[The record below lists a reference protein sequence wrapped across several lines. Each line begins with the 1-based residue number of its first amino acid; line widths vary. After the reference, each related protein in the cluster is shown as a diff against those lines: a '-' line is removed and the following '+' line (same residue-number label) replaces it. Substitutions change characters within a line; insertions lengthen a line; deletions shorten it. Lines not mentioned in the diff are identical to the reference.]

1 MFPLEQVIFIDSDIL
16 SSNLSLIPFVID
28 IEISIIINHFL
39 KVTKNSPTLSP
50 LLLAQCQTYL
60 NLHQCS

>member
-1 MFPLEQVIFIDSDIL
+1 MFPLEEVIFIDSDIL
-16 SSNLSLIPFVID
+16 SSNLSLIPFVIYL
-28 IEISIIINHFL
+28 EISIINNHFF

-50 LLLAQCQTYL
+50 LLLAQSQTYL